1 MADKKAV
8 MQLNTN
14 LTINFEY
21 DSKLKDDEVM
31 EVFFEAI
38 RGRPDIT
45 LTLNSDLGYYF
56 QSKVE
61 ERMKKLGIEIDVKN
75 HKIHLK
81 KEK

>member
-1 MADKKAV
+1 MSEKKAV

-21 DSKLKDDEVM
+21 DGMWEDEEVM
-31 EVFFEAI
+31 EVFYEAI

-45 LTLNSDLGYYF
+45 LTLMTDLGYYF
-56 QSKVE
+56 QAKVT
-61 ERMKKLGIEIDVKN
+61 ERMEKLGITIDVKN